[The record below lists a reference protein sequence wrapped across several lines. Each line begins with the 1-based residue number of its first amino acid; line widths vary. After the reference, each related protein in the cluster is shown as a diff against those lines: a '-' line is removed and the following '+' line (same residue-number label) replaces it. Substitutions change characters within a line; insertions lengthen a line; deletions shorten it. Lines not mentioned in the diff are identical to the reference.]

1 MVKNFREKMDLS
13 ESLCG
18 LVDCLS
24 SIEKAEAM
32 VNLIERGAEI
42 EELSSEA
49 KAERN
54 QVIYPGC
61 CEKVRCRIKEL
72 DFCNGGEKLVVFTPF
87 EELCVEGEMVIF
99 ESVETMKSRRKFVD
113 VMVYNPTKEKM
124 YVQKG
129 KVLGEVSNAA
139 SAHTLPILQKD
150 VRVGEVKAERKIED
164 IKERLRKIDL
174 SNLDEEQKKAV
185 LEMLEEEQEVFSK
198 SKSDIGYIPDFKLDI
213 KLTDDTPFC
222 EAYRK
227 IPGPLYAEV
236 KNHISDL
243 LANGWI
249 QHSYSPYASP
259 MVCVRKKCGN
269 LRLCIDFRKLNAKT
283 IPDRHP
289 IPRVQ
294 DILDRLHGQR

>member
-1 MVKNFREKMDLS
+1 MLHIAD
-13 ESLCG
+13 
-18 LVDCLS
+18 
-24 SIEKAEAM
+24 
-32 VNLIERGAEI
+32 
-42 EELSSEA
+42 
-49 KAERN
+49 
-54 QVIYPGC
+54 
-61 CEKVRCRIKEL
+61 
-72 DFCNGGEKLVVFTPF
+72 GET
-87 EELCVEGEMVIF
+87 
-99 ESVETMKSRRKFVD
+99 
-113 VMVYNPTKEKM
+113 
-124 YVQKG
+124 
-129 KVLGEVSNAA
+129 
-139 SAHTLPILQKD
+139 
-150 VRVGEVKAERKIED
+150 ED
-164 IKERLRKIDL
+164 IKEKLRKIDL